1 MAAGGRARAQGF
13 CAYAGDALVALVQGN
28 GQGPAPSHFV
38 EIDEDDLNGPKW
50 GSTSHVSDV
59 FCRSFLRPTL
69 LIEPTKRL
77 QFVGIQF
84 IEHGPGALGQVGAWS
99 SLRVAR
105 NCQGR
110 KIGLGVYR
118 PAGPKR
124 LGRGRPVYP
133 GWEIRRTTDRRTHQA
148 A

>member
-1 MAAGGRARAQGF
+1 MTQSYNSNGF
-13 CAYAGDALVALVQGN
+13 IDSAGD
-28 GQGPAPSHFV
+28 HFV
-38 EIDEDDLNGPKW
+38 DIDEDGLNGPKC
-50 GSTSHVSDV
+50 GSTSHVSHV

-69 LIEPTKRL
+69 LIELTKRL
-77 QFVGIQF
+77 QFVGTQF
-84 IEHGPGALGQVGAWS
+84 IEHGPGARDQVGVRA

-110 KIGLGVYR
+110 KIGIGVYR
-118 PAGPKR
+118 PAAPKR
-124 LGRGRPVYP
+124 LRRGRQVYP